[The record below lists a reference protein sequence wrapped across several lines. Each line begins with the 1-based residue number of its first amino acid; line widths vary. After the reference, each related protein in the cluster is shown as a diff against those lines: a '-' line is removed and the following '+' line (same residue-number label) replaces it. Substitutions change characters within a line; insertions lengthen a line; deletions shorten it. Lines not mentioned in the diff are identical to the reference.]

1 MPAAALHLEL
11 VFSRPETTLSVTRGA
26 ARLLMD
32 MGYAPLLEVCLPNGR
47 RADVMALGPKG
58 DIVIC
63 EVKSGIEDY
72 RVDRKW
78 PEYAPFCDAF
88 FFAVAP
94 EFPQDVLPDE
104 PGLIVADG
112 FGGAVVRDAPVSPL
126 APARRKALTLAFA
139 RLGALRTM
147 REGEGL
153 GLRGIDAG
161 IPGSGRLAESHG
173 TGGGDLS
180 TNATI
185 SERGEIRS
193 DTAGASRGCIGPREH
208 R

>member
-1 MPAAALHLEL
+1 MPAPAIHLEL
-11 VFSRPETTLSVTRGA
+11 VFSRPETTLGVTRGT
-26 ARLLMD
+26 ARLMLD

-47 RADVMALGPKG
+47 RADVMALGPRG

-94 EFPQDVLPDE
+94 EFPQDLLPDE

-112 FGGAVVRDAPVSPL
+112 FGGAVVRDAPVNPL

-139 RLGALRTM
+139 RLGAMRTM
-147 REGEGL
+147 RE
-153 GLRGIDAG
+153 
-161 IPGSGRLAESHG
+161 P
-173 TGGGDLS
+173 
-180 TNATI
+180 
-185 SERGEIRS
+185 
-193 DTAGASRGCIGPREH
+193 
-208 R
+208 